1 MYLDKLGLQDII
13 SYQRLAWRRTQ
24 SSLHSLICSS
34 QWFLLFNLNINE
46 LPIAWDRKLTGEISW
61 IQKHISL
68 KKHIFGNRVEWIIC
82 GWARLG
88 LSWLQNF
95 RFRVTIICEGKNFN
109 DVLLK
114 QHKIRNFNTFKLFVW
129 YTSVRELYD
138 GCHQIFR
145 VKENAMSKNCF
156 PKFASGEFHL
166 TWVQFSLAIF
176 FVLELVLADRI
187 GKIMLS
193 SAYIWVLRFT
203 VKSERIELRTN

>member
-46 LPIAWDRKLTGEISW
+46 PPIAWDRKLTGEISW

-129 YTSVRELYD
+129 YTSVRELHD

-145 VKENAMSKNCF
+145 VKETRWVRI
-156 PKFASGEFHL
+156 ASQNSRVANFIWLEYNSV
-166 TWVQFSLAIF
+166 WPYSLF
-176 FVLELVLADRI
+176 WNSCL
-187 GKIMLS
+187 
-193 SAYIWVLRFT
+193 
-203 VKSERIELRTN
+203 RIESNRQNHAK

>member
-82 GWARLG
+82 VDGRDLVFRGYKIFGSGWL
-88 LSWLQNF
+88 LF
-95 RFRVTIICEGKNFN
+95 VKGKNFN

-129 YTSVRELYD
+129 YTSVRELHD

-156 PKFASGEFHL
+156 PKFASGEFYL

-176 FVLELVLADRI
+176 FVLELMLADR
-187 GKIMLS
+187 K
-193 SAYIWVLRFT
+193 
-203 VKSERIELRTN
+203 

>member
-46 LPIAWDRKLTGEISW
+46 PPIAWDRKLTGEISW

-95 RFRVTIICEGKNFN
+95 RFRVTIICERKKFQRCPAQTAQNQKF
-109 DVLLK
+109 
-114 QHKIRNFNTFKLFVW
+114 QYFQTFCV
-129 YTSVRELYD
+129 V
-138 GCHQIFR
+138 HQCKGATQWLSSIISS
-145 VKENAMSKNCF
+145 EGNAMSKNCF

-176 FVLELVLADRI
+176 FVLELMLADR
-187 GKIMLS
+187 K
-193 SAYIWVLRFT
+193 
-203 VKSERIELRTN
+203 